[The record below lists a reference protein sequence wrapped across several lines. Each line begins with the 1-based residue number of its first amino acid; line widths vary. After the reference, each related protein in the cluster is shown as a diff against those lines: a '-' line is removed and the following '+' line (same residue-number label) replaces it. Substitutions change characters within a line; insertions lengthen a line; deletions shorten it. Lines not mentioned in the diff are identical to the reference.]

1 MPPVCYSLVAKGTLQ
16 QTEVPTHEAQ
26 ALLAL
31 MNSLT
36 LNFYARSKVSTGV
49 SVHHLYELPIPK
61 LTAAQKTK
69 LADSAS
75 KLLKSPQDVKAR
87 AALEVF
93 IAREL
98 YGLSLDEWKH
108 LTSTFTFGSGA
119 TKAELDEIIRQ
130 SLALW
135 RGVPEEALLPAQ

>member
-1 MPPVCYSLVAKGTLQ
+1 
-16 QTEVPTHEAQ
+16 
-26 ALLAL
+26 

-87 AALEVF
+87 AALEV
-93 IAREL
+93 